1 MKKWSSLVLS
11 AALMLSVGATAGAQ
25 GYTAGTY
32 QGSAYGRNGS
42 VTVEVTLTEDAIADV
57 QVVSSSETEN
67 IGTVVQERMPKEIV
81 ETQSIDVD
89 NVSGATF
96 TSNAIKNA
104 VKNALTEAGVDV
116 GTLAAAPEKAEGSA
130 GIADEASVV
139 VVGGGGAGLAAA
151 VSALQSGAERVIIVE
166 KTDILGGDTN
176 RSTAVFITRRMSRC
190 RPRRR

>member
-11 AALMLSVGATAGAQ
+11 AALMLSVCATAGAQ
-25 GYTAGTY
+25 SYTAGTY

-104 VKNALTEAGVDV
+104 VKNALTEA
-116 GTLAAAPEKAEGSA
+116 
-130 GIADEASVV
+130 IADSDEELMEKYF
-139 VVGGGGAGLAAA
+139 GG
-151 VSALQSGAERVIIVE
+151 EE
-166 KTDILGGDTN
+166 FTDEEFAKWN
-176 RSTAVFITRRMSRC
+176 V
-190 RPRRR
+190 

>member
-130 GIADEASVV
+130 DCRRSLRCGCRRRRSRPC
-139 VVGGGGAGLAAA
+139 GGGFCAA
-151 VSALQSGAERVIIVE
+151 
-166 KTDILGGDTN
+166 K
-176 RSTAVFITRRMSRC
+176 
-190 RPRRR
+190 RRRACDHRGEDGYSRRRYERQWRHL